1 MTKPLAK
8 LERLEIDDNRAITA
22 VGLAKLAAALES
34 GALPALKMLD
44 LVAPG
49 VGEVDDP
56 AIEAVFAARPSLTN
70 SGGEHY
76 PFDGR
81 EEE

>member
-56 AIEAVFAARPSLTN
+56 AGPCAARPSLTN